1 MNRLEAPAAVA
12 VVGLAGFQLW
22 DAWMKNAPTL
32 SECRA
37 VTGDRDST
45 EHVAVRQR
53 WLDANMTVGSL
64 AVIIG
69 GVFWALTND
78 YTVLL
83 IMVLIFGTLSL
94 WHHSVLDADSR

>member
-22 DAWMKNAPTL
+22 DAWMKNAPSL
-32 SECRA
+32 ADCRSVSA
-37 VTGDRDST
+37 DRSTG

-53 WLDANMTVGSL
+53 WLDANLTVGSL

-69 GVFWALTND
+69 GVFWALTGD
-78 YTVLL
+78 PLVLL

-94 WHHSVLDADSR
+94 WHHSVLDAEPR

>member
-1 MNRLEAPAAVA
+1 MTRLETPAAVA

-32 SECRA
+32 SECRGVSA
-37 VTGDRDST
+37 DRGT
-45 EHVAVRQR
+45 PEHVAVRQR

-69 GVFWALTND
+69 GVFWALTKD

-94 WHHSVLDADSR
+94 WHHSVLDADAR

>member
-1 MNRLEAPAAVA
+1 MTRLEAPAAVA

-22 DAWMKNAPTL
+22 DAWNKNAPSL
-32 SECRA
+32 ADCRA
-37 VTGDRDST
+37 ASADRTTG
-45 EHVAVRQR
+45 EHVAVRQQ
-53 WLDANMTVGSL
+53 WLDANLTVGSL

-69 GVFWALTND
+69 GVFWALTGE

-94 WHHSVLDADSR
+94 WHHSVLDADPR